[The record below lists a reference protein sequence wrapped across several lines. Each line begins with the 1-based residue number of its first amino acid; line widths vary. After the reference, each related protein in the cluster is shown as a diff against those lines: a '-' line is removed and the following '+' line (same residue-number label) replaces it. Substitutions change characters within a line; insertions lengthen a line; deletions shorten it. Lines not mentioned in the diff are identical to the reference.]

1 MALRGNRGRIFYVMG
16 KRTYFIIAAFV
27 LVLAP
32 LWVSTALGQ
41 VQTRLRI
48 IEASNVGSSI
58 DPALR
63 DVHDELGSLFNF
75 TSYKLLRDESLSLT
89 PNRPSEINAHQGVS
103 LEITLTNQQK
113 KKAVYQIRILRQGS
127 EILDT
132 KVRLS
137 PGKTVLIGGP
147 KHGQGSIIL
156 AISARF

>member
-1 MALRGNRGRIFYVMG
+1 MALRRTRRRIPYVMG
-16 KRTYFIIAAFV
+16 KRTLSILPVFV
-27 LVLAP
+27 LALGA
-32 LWVSTALGQ
+32 LFVSTALGQ

-63 DVHDELGSLFNF
+63 DVHGQLGSLFNF
-75 TSYKLLRDESLSLT
+75 TSYRLLKDESLPLT
-89 PNRPSEINAHQGVS
+89 PNRPSEIKAHEGVS
-103 LEITLTNQQK
+103 LEITLTKQQK
-113 KKAVYQIRILRQGS
+113 KTAVYQIRILRKGS

-137 PGKTVLIGGP
+137 PGKTALIGGP

-156 AISARF
+156 ALSARF

>member
-1 MALRGNRGRIFYVMG
+1 VMG
-16 KRTYFIIAAFV
+16 KRANFIIVTFV

-32 LWVSTALGQ
+32 LFVSTALGQ
-41 VQTRLRI
+41 VQTRVRI

>member
-1 MALRGNRGRIFYVMG
+1 MMG
-16 KRTYFIIAAFV
+16 KRAYFIIVAFV
-27 LVLAP
+27 FVLAP
-32 LWVSTALGQ
+32 LFVSTALGQ
-41 VQTRLRI
+41 VQTRVRI

-156 AISARF
+156 AISARS

>member
-1 MALRGNRGRIFYVMG
+1 MMG
-16 KRTYFIIAAFV
+16 KRANFIIVTFV

-32 LWVSTALGQ
+32 LFVSTALGQ
-41 VQTRLRI
+41 VQTRVRI

-103 LEITLTNQQK
+103 LEITLMQQK
-113 KKAVYQIRILRQGS
+113 KKEAEYQIRILRQGS

-137 PGKTVLIGGP
+137 PGRTVLIGGP

>member
-1 MALRGNRGRIFYVMG
+1 MG

-75 TSYKLLRDESLSLT
+75 TSYKLIRDESLSLT
-89 PNRPSEINAHQGVS
+89 PNRPSEINAHEGVS
-103 LEITLTNQQK
+103 LEITLTKQQK
-113 KKAVYQIRILRQGS
+113 KKAVYQIRILRKGS

-137 PGKTVLIGGP
+137 PGKTALIGGP
-147 KHGQGSIIL
+147 KHGQGTIIL

>member
-1 MALRGNRGRIFYVMG
+1 MALRGNRRRTLYVMG
-16 KRTYFIIAAFV
+16 KRANFVIVAFV
-27 LVLAP
+27 LVLA
-32 LWVSTALGQ
+32 LLFVSTALGQ

-48 IEASNVGSSI
+48 IEASNVGKSI

-63 DVHDELGSLFNF
+63 DVHDQLGSLFNF
-75 TSYKLLRDESLSLT
+75 TSYRLLRDEFVSLS
-89 PNRPSEINAHQGVS
+89 PNRPSQINAHQGVS
-103 LEITLTNQQK
+103 LEITLTKQQK
-113 KKAVYQIRILRQGS
+113 KKAEYQIRILRQGS

-137 PGKTVLIGGP
+137 PGQTVLIGGP

>member
-1 MALRGNRGRIFYVMG
+1 MG
-16 KRTYFIIAAFV
+16 KRAYFIIVAFV

-32 LWVSTALGQ
+32 LFVSTALGQ

-48 IEASNVGSSI
+48 IEASNVGSTI

-63 DVHDELGSLFNF
+63 DVHDQLGSLFNF

-89 PNRPSEINAHQGVS
+89 PNHPSEINVHKEVS
-103 LEITLTNQQK
+103 LEITLTKQQK
-113 KKAVYQIRILRQGS
+113 KKAVYQIRIMRQGS

-137 PGKTVLIGGP
+137 PGRTVLIGGP
-147 KHGQGSIIL
+147 KHGQSSIIL
-156 AISARF
+156 AISSRF

>member
-1 MALRGNRGRIFYVMG
+1 MMG
-16 KRTYFIIAAFV
+16 KRDCFIIVVFA
-27 LVLAP
+27 LLLA
-32 LWVSTALGQ
+32 LLFVSTALGQ

-63 DVHDELGSLFNF
+63 DVHGQLGSLFNF
-75 TSYKLLRDESLSLT
+75 TSYRLLKDESLSLVS
-89 PNRPSEINAHQGVS
+89 NRPSEINAHQGVS
-103 LEITLTNQQK
+103 LEIALTQQK
-113 KKAVYQIRILRQGS
+113 KNEAEYQIRILRQGS
-127 EILDT
+127 EILNT

-137 PGKTVLIGGP
+137 PGRTVLIGGP

>member
-1 MALRGNRGRIFYVMG
+1 MALRRTRRRIIYVMG
-16 KRTYFIIAAFV
+16 KRTRSTIVV
-27 LVLAP
+27 LVMVLAP
-32 LWVSTALGQ
+32 LLVSTALGQ

-63 DVHDELGSLFNF
+63 DVHDQLGSLFNF
-75 TSYKLLRDESLSLT
+75 TSYKLLRDESLALA
-89 PNRPSEINAHQGVS
+89 PNRPSEINAHKEIS
-103 LEITLTNQQK
+103 LEITLTKQQK
-113 KKAVYQIRILRQGS
+113 NKAEYQIRILRERS

-137 PGKTVLIGGP
+137 PGQTVLIGGP

>member
-1 MALRGNRGRIFYVMG
+1 MALRGNRRRILYVTG
-16 KRTYFIIAAFV
+16 KRAYFIIVAFV

-89 PNRPSEINAHQGVS
+89 PNRPSEINVHKEVS

>member
-1 MALRGNRGRIFYVMG
+1 MALRGNRRRILYVME
-16 KRTYFIIAAFV
+16 KRTRFIIVVFIS
-27 LVLAP
+27 VLAP
-32 LWVSTALGQ
+32 LFVSAALGQ
-41 VQTRLRI
+41 VQTRVRI

-58 DPALR
+58 DPSLR
-63 DVHDELGSLFNF
+63 DVHDQLGSLFNF
-75 TSYKLLRDESLSLT
+75 TSYKLLRDESLSLV

>member
-1 MALRGNRGRIFYVMG
+1 MAFRGNRRRLLYVMG
-16 KRTYFIIAAFV
+16 KRANVIFV
-27 LVLAP
+27 VFVFVLAP
-32 LWVSTALGQ
+32 LFVSTALGQ
-41 VQTRLRI
+41 VQTRVRI

-63 DVHDELGSLFNF
+63 DVHDQLGSLFNF
-75 TSYKLLRDESLSLT
+75 TSYRLLRDESLSLV
-89 PNRPSEINAHQGVS
+89 PNRPSAINAHEGVS
-103 LEITLTNQQK
+103 LEITLTKQQK
-113 KKAVYQIRILRQGS
+113 KTAVYQIRILRKGS

-137 PGKTVLIGGP
+137 PGKTALIGGP

>member
-1 MALRGNRGRIFYVMG
+1 MMG
-16 KRTYFIIAAFV
+16 KRANFVIVAFV
-27 LVLAP
+27 LVLA
-32 LWVSTALGQ
+32 LLFVSTALGQ

-48 IEASNVGSSI
+48 IEASNVGKSI

-63 DVHDELGSLFNF
+63 DVHDQLGSLFNF
-75 TSYKLLRDESLSLT
+75 TSYRLLRDESVSLS
-89 PNRPSEINAHQGVS
+89 PNRPSQINAHQGVS
-103 LEITLTNQQK
+103 LEITLTKQQK
-113 KKAVYQIRILRQGS
+113 KKAEYQIRILRQGS

-137 PGKTVLIGGP
+137 PGQTVLIGGP

>member
-1 MALRGNRGRIFYVMG
+1 MG
-16 KRTYFIIAAFV
+16 KRFHFVIVVFV
-27 LVLAP
+27 LLLAP
-32 LWVSTALGQ
+32 LFVSTALGQ

-63 DVHDELGSLFNF
+63 DVHDQLGSLFNF
-75 TSYKLLRDESLSLT
+75 TSYRLLRDESLSLT

-103 LEITLTNQQK
+103 LEITLTKQQK
-113 KKAVYQIRILRQGS
+113 NKAEYQIRILRQGS
-127 EILDT
+127 EILNT

-137 PGKTVLIGGP
+137 PGRTVLIGGP

-156 AISARF
+156 AISARS

>member
-1 MALRGNRGRIFYVMG
+1 MMG
-16 KRTYFIIAAFV
+16 KRANFIIVTFV

-32 LWVSTALGQ
+32 LFVSTALGQ
-41 VQTRLRI
+41 VQTRVRI

>member
-1 MALRGNRGRIFYVMG
+1 MALRGNRRRILYVMG
-16 KRTYFIIAAFV
+16 KRAYFIIVAFV
-27 LVLAP
+27 FVLAP
-32 LWVSTALGQ
+32 LFVSTALGQ
-41 VQTRLRI
+41 VQTRVRI

>member
-1 MALRGNRGRIFYVMG
+1 MMG
-16 KRTYFIIAAFV
+16 KRANFIIVTFV

-32 LWVSTALGQ
+32 LFVSTALGQ
-41 VQTRLRI
+41 VQTRVRI
-48 IEASNVGSSI
+48 IEASNVGSRI

-89 PNRPSEINAHQGVS
+89 PNRPSEINVHQGVS

>member
-1 MALRGNRGRIFYVMG
+1 VMG
-16 KRTYFIIAAFV
+16 KRAYFIIVAFV
-27 LVLAP
+27 FGLAP
-32 LWVSTALGQ
+32 LFVSTALGQ
-41 VQTRLRI
+41 VQTRVRI

>member
-1 MALRGNRGRIFYVMG
+1 VMG
-16 KRTYFIIAAFV
+16 KRANFVIVAFV
-27 LVLAP
+27 LVLA
-32 LWVSTALGQ
+32 LLFVSTALGQ

-48 IEASNVGSSI
+48 IEASNVGKSI

-63 DVHDELGSLFNF
+63 DVHDQLGSLFNF
-75 TSYKLLRDESLSLT
+75 TSYRLLRDESVSLS
-89 PNRPSEINAHQGVS
+89 PNRPSQINAHQGVS
-103 LEITLTNQQK
+103 LEITLTKQQK
-113 KKAVYQIRILRQGS
+113 KKAEYQIRILRQGS

-137 PGKTVLIGGP
+137 PGQTVLIGGP

>member
-1 MALRGNRGRIFYVMG
+1 MALRGNRGRFHDVIG
-16 KRTYFIIAAFV
+16 RRTFLIVV
-27 LVLAP
+27 LVFVLAP
-32 LWVSTALGQ
+32 LWVATALGQ

-48 IEASNVGSSI
+48 IEASNVGSRI

-63 DVHDELGSLFNF
+63 DVHDQLGTLFNF
-75 TSYKLLRDESLSLT
+75 TSYRLLRDESLSLT
-89 PNRPSEINAHQGVS
+89 PGRPSQINAHEGVS
-103 LEITLTNQQK
+103 LEITLTKQQK
-113 KKAVYQIRILRQGS
+113 KKAEYQIRILRQGS

-156 AISARF
+156 AISSRS

>member
-1 MALRGNRGRIFYVMG
+1 MALRRNRRRLFYVIG
-16 KRTYFIIAAFV
+16 KRAYFIIIAFV

-32 LWVSTALGQ
+32 LFVSTAFGQ
-41 VQTRLRI
+41 VQTRVRI

-63 DVHDELGSLFNF
+63 DVHDQLGSLFNF
-75 TSYKLLRDESLSLT
+75 TSYRLLRDESLSLT
-89 PNRPSEINAHQGVS
+89 PNRPSEINAHEGVS
-103 LEITLTNQQK
+103 LEITLTKQQK
-113 KKAVYQIRILRQGS
+113 NKAVYQIRILRKGS

-137 PGKTVLIGGP
+137 PGKTALIGGP

>member
-1 MALRGNRGRIFYVMG
+1 MALRRTRRRIPYVKG
-16 KRTYFIIAAFV
+16 KRTLSILPVFV
-27 LVLAP
+27 LALGT
-32 LWVSTALGQ
+32 LLVSTALGQ

-63 DVHDELGSLFNF
+63 DVHGQLGSLFNF
-75 TSYKLLRDESLSLT
+75 TSYRLLKDESLSLVS
-89 PNRPSEINAHQGVS
+89 NRPSEINAHQGVS
-103 LEITLTNQQK
+103 LEIALTQQK
-113 KKAVYQIRILRQGS
+113 KNEAEYQIRILRQGS
-127 EILDT
+127 EILNT

-137 PGKTVLIGGP
+137 PGRTVLIGGP

>member
-1 MALRGNRGRIFYVMG
+1 MMG
-16 KRTYFIIAAFV
+16 KRANFIIVTFV

-32 LWVSTALGQ
+32 LFVSTALGQ
-41 VQTRLRI
+41 VQTRVRI
-48 IEASNVGSSI
+48 IEASNVGSRI

-137 PGKTVLIGGP
+137 PGKTALIGGP

>member
-1 MALRGNRGRIFYVMG
+1 VIG
-16 KRTYFIIAAFV
+16 KRAYFIIVV
-27 LVLAP
+27 LVITLAP
-32 LWVSTALGQ
+32 LLVSTALGQ

-63 DVHDELGSLFNF
+63 DVHDQLGSLFNF

-89 PNRPSEINAHQGVS
+89 PDRPSQINVHQGVS
-103 LEITLTNQQK
+103 LEITLTKQHK
-113 KKAVYQIRILRQGS
+113 KKAEYQVRILRQGS

-137 PGKTVLIGGP
+137 PGQTVLIGGP

-156 AISARF
+156 AISARS

>member
-1 MALRGNRGRIFYVMG
+1 ME
-16 KRTYFIIAAFV
+16 KRACFIIVAFV
-27 LVLAP
+27 WVLA
-32 LWVSTALGQ
+32 LLFVSTALGQ

-63 DVHDELGSLFNF
+63 DVHDQLGSLFNF
-75 TSYKLLRDESLSLT
+75 TSYRLLRDESLSLI

-103 LEITLTNQQK
+103 LEITLMQQQK
-113 KKAVYQIRILRQGS
+113 KEAEYQIRILRQGS
-127 EILDT
+127 EILNT

-137 PGKTVLIGGP
+137 PGRTVLIGGP

-156 AISARF
+156 AVSARF

>member
-1 MALRGNRGRIFYVMG
+1 VMG
-16 KRTYFIIAAFV
+16 KRAHFIIVAFV
-27 LVLAP
+27 FVLTP
-32 LWVSTALGQ
+32 LFVSTALGQ

-48 IEASNVGSSI
+48 IEASNVGSNI

-137 PGKTVLIGGP
+137 PGQTVLIGGP

>member
-1 MALRGNRGRIFYVMG
+1 MG
-16 KRTYFIIAAFV
+16 KRANFVIVAFV
-27 LVLAP
+27 LVLA
-32 LWVSTALGQ
+32 LLFVSTALGQ

-48 IEASNVGSSI
+48 IEASNVGKSI

-63 DVHDELGSLFNF
+63 DVHDQLGSLFNF
-75 TSYKLLRDESLSLT
+75 TSYRLLRDESVSLS
-89 PNRPSEINAHQGVS
+89 PNRPSQINAHQGVS
-103 LEITLTNQQK
+103 LEITLTKQQK
-113 KKAVYQIRILRQGS
+113 KKAEYQIRILRQGS

-137 PGKTVLIGGP
+137 PGQTVLIGGP

>member
-1 MALRGNRGRIFYVMG
+1 MMG
-16 KRTYFIIAAFV
+16 KRDCFIIVVFALLLTLLF
-27 LVLAP
+27 
-32 LWVSTALGQ
+32 VSTALGQ

-63 DVHDELGSLFNF
+63 DVHGQLGSLFNF
-75 TSYKLLRDESLSLT
+75 TSYRLLKDESLSLVS
-89 PNRPSEINAHQGVS
+89 NRPSEINAHQGVS
-103 LEITLTNQQK
+103 LEIALTQQK
-113 KKAVYQIRILRQGS
+113 KNEAEYQIRILRQGS
-127 EILDT
+127 EILNT

-137 PGKTVLIGGP
+137 PGRTVLIGGP

>member
-1 MALRGNRGRIFYVMG
+1 MMG
-16 KRTYFIIAAFV
+16 KRAYFIIVAFV
-27 LVLAP
+27 FVLAP
-32 LWVSTALGQ
+32 LFVSTALGQ
-41 VQTRLRI
+41 VQTRVRI